1 MIDFVKRYMPKLYEG
16 NNEMEGLYDA
26 EKDLYGDADESRQK
40 LYGNLY
46 IATADLDAIRKYE
59 KTYNIL
65 ADSSLTLEQ
74 RREKIVNELIF
85 RPPFTR
91 QRLKEILDMYYGAG
105 NYAYAIYPDIF
116 TVIIDVK
123 ILDPTVYAN
132 FNKLMRKIIPAN
144 MTLIFAIPYMYL
156 YLERVYTYQSL
167 AQHTYGELSQFADT
181 VNSSGIVLK

>member
-26 EKDLYGDADESRQK
+26 EKDLYDGADESRQS

-74 RREKIVNELIF
+74 RREKIINELIF

-105 NYAYAIYPDIF
+105 NYAYAIYPDTF
-116 TVIIDVK
+116 TVIID
-123 ILDPTVYAN
+123 IYMEDPNVYQS
-132 FNKLMRKIIPAN
+132 FNALMRKIIPAN
-144 MTLIFAIPYMYL
+144 MTLIFAVPYMYL
-156 YLERVYTYQSL
+156 YLRRNYTYQTL
-167 AQHTYGELSQFADT
+167 AQHTYGELSQYNAT
-181 VNSSGIVLK
+181 VNTYGIMLQ